1 MQVTVAK
8 DQILAEMGD
17 SVMVSDITILLTDI
31 MVIINQAWERSF
43 ARVHTNK
50 KPIAYC

>member
-8 DQILAEMGD
+8 DQILAEMD